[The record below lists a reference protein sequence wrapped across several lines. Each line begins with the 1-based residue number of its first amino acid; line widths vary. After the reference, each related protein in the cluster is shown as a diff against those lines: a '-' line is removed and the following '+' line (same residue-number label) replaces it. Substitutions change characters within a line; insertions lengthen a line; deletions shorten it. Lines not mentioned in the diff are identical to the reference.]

1 MTDKNLWSKD
11 QEIDFF
17 TKSLEVASPEQLFYT
32 TKDKKYYAYW
42 PKSYKGSKTTLQS
55 RNAFIGAYT
64 EKWALEI
71 LKEVAKELN
80 AHAVRSMVCEELELT
95 KDSPADV
102 AICKTDSVVQK
113 PQDIMA
119 IFEVKMS
126 IVWNWELLKNN
137 SKSTLKCLG
146 DFKTHQGNPGL
157 LRSDSML
164 KAIGKSITV
173 RISSLESAK
182 IPIIVLGNTPV
193 MKSYYSKVDNL
204 KNYGIIQG
212 FLSLNPAPLDNNGE
226 NVKATKGK
234 GFLRFDS
241 YSDFKNNLL
250 TLLKKD
256 MMFFA
261 GMKSKN
267 ELGKLIEI
275 ANKHDTYEKKAEKFL
290 HMMREVN
297 GK

>member
-1 MTDKNLWSKD
+1 MADKKLWTKD

-17 TKSLEVASPEQLFYT
+17 TKSLEVASPEQLFYI

-42 PKSYKGSKTTLQS
+42 PKRYKGAKTTLQS

-64 EKWALEI
+64 EKWVLET
-71 LKEVAKELN
+71 LKDVAKELN
-80 AHAVRSMVCEELELT
+80 AFAIQHVVCDELELT
-95 KDSPADV
+95 KKSPADV
-102 AICKTDSVVQK
+102 AICKTNSTIQK
-113 PQDIMA
+113 PQDIIA

-126 IVWNWELLKNN
+126 VVWNWELLKNN
-137 SKSTLKCLG
+137 SKITLNCLG

-164 KAIGKSITV
+164 KAIGKSIAV
-173 RISSLESAK
+173 RISTLDSAK

-193 MKSYYSKVDNL
+193 AKSYYSKVDNL

-212 FLSLNPAPLDNNGE
+212 FWSLNSAPLDNNGE

-234 GFLRFDS
+234 GFLRFDT
-241 YSDFKNNLL
+241 YSDFKTIVLA
-250 TLLKKD
+250 LLKED
-256 MMFFA
+256 LIFFA

-267 ELGKLIEI
+267 ELGKLIEVS
-275 ANKHDTYEKKAEKFL
+275 NQEVTYEQKAEKFL
-290 HMMREVN
+290 KLVGEAN

>member
-1 MTDKNLWSKD
+1 MADKKLWSKE

-32 TKDKKYYAYW
+32 TKDKRYYAYW
-42 PKSYKGSKTTLQS
+42 PKSYKGAKTTLQS
-55 RNAFIGAYT
+55 RNAFIGAYS

-80 AHAVRSMVCEELELT
+80 AYAVRNVVCEELELT
-95 KDSPADV
+95 KGSPADV
-102 AICKTDSVVQK
+102 VICKIDSIVQK
-113 PQDIMA
+113 PQNIIA

-137 SKSTLKCLG
+137 SKFTLKCLG

-193 MKSYYSKVDNL
+193 MQSYYSKVDNL

-212 FLSLNPAPLDNNGE
+212 FWSLNPAPLDNNGN

-234 GFLRFDS
+234 GFLRFDD
-241 YSDFKNNLL
+241 YSNFKDKLL
-250 TLLKKD
+250 ALLKED
-256 MMFFA
+256 IMFFA

-275 ANKHDTYEKKAEKFL
+275 ANKQDTYEKKAEKFL
-290 HMMREVN
+290 NIMKEAN

>member
-1 MTDKNLWSKD
+1 MIDKKLWTKD

-42 PKSYKGSKTTLQS
+42 PKNYKGTKTTLQS

-71 LKEVAKELN
+71 LKDVAKELK
-80 AHAVRSMVCEELELT
+80 AFAVEHVVCEELELT
-95 KDSPADV
+95 QKSPADV
-102 AICKTDSVVQK
+102 AICKTNSVIQK
-113 PQDIMA
+113 PQDIIA

-126 IVWNWELLKNN
+126 VVWNWELLKSN
-137 SKSTLKCLG
+137 SKIALNCLG

-173 RISSLESAK
+173 RISTLDSAK

-193 MKSYYSKVDNL
+193 AKSYYSKIDNL

-212 FLSLNPAPLDNNGE
+212 FWSLNPAPLDNNGE

-234 GFLRFDS
+234 GFLRFDN
-241 YSDFKNNLL
+241 YSDFKTRILA
-250 TLLKKD
+250 LLKED

-267 ELGKLIEI
+267 ELGKFIEVS
-275 ANKHDTYEKKAEKFL
+275 NKEETYEQKAEKFL
-290 HMMREVN
+290 KLMGEAN

>member
-1 MTDKNLWSKD
+1 MTDKPLWTKE

-42 PKSYKGSKTTLQS
+42 PKNYKGAKTTLQS

-64 EKWALEI
+64 EKWTLEI
-71 LKEVAKELN
+71 LKDVAKELK
-80 AHAVRSMVCEELELT
+80 AYAVRNMVCEELELS
-95 KDSPADV
+95 KGSPADV
-102 AICKTDSVVQK
+102 AICKTDSVIQR
-113 PQDIMA
+113 PENILA

-126 IVWNWELLKNN
+126 VVWNWELLKNN
-137 SKSTLKCLG
+137 SKFSLKCLG

-212 FLSLNPAPLDNNGE
+212 FWSLNPSPWDNDGE
-226 NVKATKGK
+226 NVKSTKKK

-241 YSDFKNNLL
+241 YSDFKTQLL
-250 TLLKKD
+250 ALLKED

-261 GMKSKN
+261 GMKPKK
-267 ELGKLIEI
+267 ELGKFVEI
-275 ANKHDTYEKKAEKFL
+275 ANKEDTYEKKGEKFL
-290 HMMREVN
+290 NIMRESN